1 MEAKIDVYPFHF
13 DFMSAENLVRHLEPA
28 LEEQKIL
35 RVCYPALTGDYRK
48 TEELEANLKKA
59 QSLIDSCLLHLSVV
73 PPVVLKDIDNF
84 WYGVNCVWIPWTF
97 REFAAGRLPLSDG
110 RFSREL
116 DKKLVNFVMLTPL
129 RVIYPFASYFKNED
143 KARTEEIKQMF
154 NTILY

>member
-1 MEAKIDVYPFHF
+1 MEAKPDVYPFHLGVT
-13 DFMSAENLVRHLEPA
+13 SAENLVYHLKPA
-28 LEEQKIL
+28 LKESKIL
-35 RVCYPALTGDYRK
+35 RVCYPALMGDYRK
-48 TEELEANLKKA
+48 TKELEANLKKA
-59 QSLIDSCLLHLSVV
+59 QSLIDSCLLSLSVV

-116 DKKLVNFVMLTPL
+116 DEGIVNSIMLTPL

-143 KARTEEIKQMF
+143 KARTEEIKRMF